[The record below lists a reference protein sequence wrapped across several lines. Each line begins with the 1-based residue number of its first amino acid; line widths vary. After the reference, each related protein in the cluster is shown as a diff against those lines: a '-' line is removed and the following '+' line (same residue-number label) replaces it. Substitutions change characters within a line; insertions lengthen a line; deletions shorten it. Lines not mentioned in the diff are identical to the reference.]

1 MRYTAL
7 DVAFRYA
14 DKKQKHAYVG
24 CCVHV
29 CAMYDV
35 SLPGIMCV
43 WRIVFCL
50 SLSLSLCIFNRHST
64 VTYRNCIESQMKEYD
79 SRRGCVGAA
88 VATAVGD
95 DDNVC
100 ARFCIYLH
108 FSFLLYWRR
117 QWWRIGRI
125 HTCLT
130 TLFSFIP
137 WRSIFELTEP
147 PLFNYGLYFVIV
159 ANCIL
164 LGLMIITSSCW
175 RLSSMIVQRVQRVLC
190 VHRYAFARTSYV
202 QKYITRVYLCS
213 YAKVSFCVR
222 VESLNRAWTLF
233 VCLAIRRLQN
243 TLEYCYNSSWVLHFW
258 TITVT
263 VSIKG

>member
-1 MRYTAL
+1 MWAAVCMCVQCMMYLCLAL
-7 DVAFRYA
+7 
-14 DKKQKHAYVG
+14 
-24 CCVHV
+24 CV
-29 CAMYDV
+29 CGALFFV
-35 SLPGIMCV
+35 SLY
-43 WRIVFCL
+43 L
-50 SLSLSLCIFNRHST
+50 SLSVYSTDILQSLIGIVLNRKWKSMTHGEVVSVPLLLLPLVMT
-64 VTYRNCIESQMKEYD
+64 TMFARDFVFIYTSHFCCTGEDNGGALAESIHVLRHY
-79 SRRGCVGAA
+79 S
-88 VATAVGD
+88 
-95 DDNVC
+95 
-100 ARFCIYLH
+100 
-108 FSFLLYWRR
+108 LLK
-117 QWWRIGRI
+117 
-125 HTCLT
+125 
-130 TLFSFIP
+130 IP